1 MKETTSYYTLARPE
15 IATLVPKSIQKI
27 LDIGTGQGYFLKLIK
42 EQTGAETWG
51 IEVVP
56 AVAEI
61 ARNQADHIILG
72 KVEEV
77 VHSIPDGY
85 FDCITLNDVLE
96 HTLEPIEILKMIKS
110 KLSTDGVI
118 IASIPNVRFFFNL
131 YELVVK
137 ANWEYKDRGI
147 LDSTH
152 FRFFTK
158 KSMKQLFEN
167 AGYKVEQ
174 QIGINKIKS
183 WKFILFN
190 MVTFGF
196 FSDTKYLQFVCMA
209 KK

>member
-77 VHSIPDGY
+77 IHSIPDGY

-96 HTLEPIEILKMIKS
+96 HTLEPIEILKIIKS
-110 KLSTDGVI
+110 KLSSEGVI

-131 YELVVK
+131 YELVIK
-137 ANWEYKDRGI
+137 ANWEYTDWGI

-158 KSMKQLFEN
+158 KSMKHLFEN
-167 AGYKVEQ
+167 AGYNVEQ
-174 QIGINKIKS
+174 QIGINPIPS
-183 WKFILFN
+183 WKFTLFN
-190 MVTFGF
+190 MLTFGF
-196 FSDTKYLQFVCMA
+196 FSDTKYLQFVCIA

>member
-1 MKETTSYYTLARPE
+1 MKETINYYALARPE
-15 IATLVPKSIQKI
+15 IATLIPKSIQKI
-27 LDIGTGQGYFLKLIK
+27 LDVGTGQGYFLKLIK

-61 ARNQADHIILG
+61 ARNHADHIIVG
-72 KVEEV
+72 SVEKVIN
-77 VHSIPDGY
+77 SIPDGY

-96 HTLEPIEILKMIKS
+96 HTLEPVEILKMVKS
-110 KLSTDGVI
+110 KLSTDGII

-131 YELVVK
+131 YDLVIK
-137 ANWEYKDRGI
+137 GNWEYTDWGI

-158 KSMKQLFEN
+158 KSMKRLFEN

-174 QIGINKIKS
+174 QIGINKITS

-190 MVTFGF
+190 MLTVGF